1 MFKRLASSIAIIA
14 FGAFSSLALAQ
25 EEAQPENQ
33 QLEGIVAVVNDVP
46 VSFSDVRQRAR
57 LLLLSLGT
65 GQQPT
70 PEQIAQLT
78 NQALNQLIDEKLQLQ
93 EAAEYEVEVTDT
105 DIAGAIERLAQS
117 SGLTRESLNTSL
129 LQSGVNPTS
138 LEDQTRADI
147 AWRRIMGGLYGSR
160 IRISDNQISGQ
171 IDRLKAA
178 SAKEQYQVSEIFLY
192 APLETDKVEV
202 LNAANSIIEQLNAG
216 APFDVAAQRFSSA
229 PTAATGGDMGWVT
242 LDDLDDARSEALR
255 TLNGPGLTQPVQVDD
270 GIYIMNVRNKRDP
283 SEKAT
288 VVDLTRV
295 TVVDGLEASLLAGLE
310 KVEGC
315 NNITEIVEADE
326 NLDAAVLTGLN
337 VDQLGPEGKSMVM
350 ATKTGE
356 RTDIFAQ
363 SGTLA
368 VMYVCDRQDNVD
380 ALPDRDQIE
389 DRLYSEQLGMV
400 SERALRNLRREATII
415 RR

>member
-1 MFKRLASSIAIIA
+1 MFKRLASSVAILA
-14 FGAFSSLALAQ
+14 FGACSSLALAQ
-25 EEAQPENQ
+25 EAAQPENQ

-117 SGLTRESLNTSL
+117 SGLTRESLNNSL

-270 GIYIMNVRNKRDP
+270 GIYKQ
-283 SEKAT
+283 A
-288 VVDLTRV
+288 
-295 TVVDGLEASLLAGLE
+295 
-310 KVEGC
+310 
-315 NNITEIVEADE
+315 
-326 NLDAAVLTGLN
+326 
-337 VDQLGPEGKSMVM
+337 
-350 ATKTGE
+350 
-356 RTDIFAQ
+356 
-363 SGTLA
+363 
-368 VMYVCDRQDNVD
+368 
-380 ALPDRDQIE
+380 
-389 DRLYSEQLGMV
+389 
-400 SERALRNLRREATII
+400 
-415 RR
+415 